1 MRAAGMSSAE
11 LPAPPMQAPLS
22 RKVARQAVEWFLI
35 EQSGQATSAEL
46 AASARWRAR
55 DPEHLRAW
63 HKVQQVSGQLE
74 HASALLP
81 AGVAAPVL
89 RRPQRRA
96 AMPALL
102 VLMTV
107 PGAWMLYR
115 QEVLAGYLAD
125 YRSAVGQRRELSLPD
140 GGRLVLNTDS
150 AVDVDYAG
158 HERLLT
164 LRRGELLVETR
175 PDPAGN
181 RPFIVATPHGRI
193 RALGTRFIVRLDDE
207 GSRVT
212 VLEHAVQIAPR
223 ASSATVRRVEAGQ
236 QSRFDANHANLPVAA
251 TPQAGAWTQGMLMAQ
266 DMRLDAFAAELA
278 RYRPGL
284 LRVEPRVAGLRLTGA
299 FRLDDTDTVL
309 DNLTRML
316 PVEVLYRSRYWVTIA
331 PHTK

>member
-1 MRAAGMSSAE
+1 MRAAGMSATG
-11 LPAPPMQAPLS
+11 LPVAIVQQPLS
-22 RKVARQAVEWFLI
+22 RKIARQAVEWFLI
-35 EQSGQATSAEL
+35 EQSGLATQEEL
-46 AASARWRAR
+46 AASASWRAR

-74 HASALLP
+74 HASILLP
-81 AGVAAPVL
+81 PGVAAPVL

-96 AMPALL
+96 AMQALL

-115 QEVLAGYLAD
+115 QELLAD
-125 YRSAVGQRRELSLPD
+125 CRSAIGQRRELCLPD

-150 AVDVDYAG
+150 AVDVDYTG
-158 HERLLT
+158 HARLLT

-181 RPFIVATPHGRI
+181 RPFIVATAHGRI
-193 RALGTRFIVRLDDE
+193 RALGTRFIVRLDD
-207 GSRVT
+207 SDSCVT

-223 ASSATVRRVEAGQ
+223 APSATVRRVEAGQ
-236 QSRFDANHANLPVAA
+236 QSRFDADHANLPVAA
-251 TPQAGAWTQGMLMAQ
+251 KPQAGAWTQGMLMAQ
-266 DMRLDAFAAELA
+266 DMRLDDFAAELA

-284 LRVEPRVAGLRLTGA
+284 LRVAPLVAGLRLTGA

-316 PVEVLYRSRYWVTIA
+316 PVDVLYRSRYWVTIA
-331 PHTK
+331 PHAK